1 VIQGEIDV
9 LGTERKIQSRV
20 RKQMESNQRDYY
32 LNEQM
37 KSIQKELTPP
47 KSSCFSAVLSDK
59 LAIIISLK
67 RSTSLPS

>member
-37 KSIQKELTPP
+37 KSIQHLFQYTKHLFRNFFIELDIGF
-47 KSSCFSAVLSDK
+47 KAF
-59 LAIIISLK
+59 
-67 RSTSLPS
+67 

>member
-37 KSIQKELTPP
+37 KAAFGIFAFLMLAC
-47 KSSCFSAVLSDK
+47 KSSISSSSSA
-59 LAIIISLK
+59 
-67 RSTSLPS
+67 